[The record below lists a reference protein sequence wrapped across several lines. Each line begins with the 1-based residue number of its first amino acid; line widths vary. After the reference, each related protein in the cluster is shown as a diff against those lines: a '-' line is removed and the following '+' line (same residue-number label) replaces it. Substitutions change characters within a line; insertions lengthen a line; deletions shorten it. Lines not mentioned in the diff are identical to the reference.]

1 MQKPLL
7 SSVRS
12 LLLLAL
18 PLGAGALLSAAVP
31 SLSVR
36 AAPLP
41 TKPAAKPGATKA
53 APSKAVPAKPAP
65 PPKLPACQPGDPPVV
80 LAPVDVDLKCNDQ
93 FQACDSEIPL
103 VARNCTGV
111 FQGFFKLEMFEH
123 GRRSLVLEF
132 DPAPIV
138 GHEGLWKESIPWTTP
153 GELEAVVYFHPPG
166 ETGEQAARAPVK
178 VINRKLAA
186 AKAACE
192 KCNGAWGRYGVN
204 KYEGCNCQT
213 TDAGKECRDGDDCQ
227 GECIYVRHDSE
238 GREVGVCSPEQKLK
252 GCVQIVMKGQS
263 QLKPKLPP
271 PRKLP
276 TCFDN

>member
-1 MQKPLL
+1 MQKPLS

-12 LLLLAL
+12 LLTAAAAASLVVAAS
-18 PLGAGALLSAAVP
+18 AGAVP
-31 SLSVR
+31 PK
-36 AAPLP
+36 AGAPG
-41 TKPAAKPGATKA
+41 AAKPGAR
-53 APSKAVPAKPAP
+53 PGIAKPPPP
-65 PPKLPACQPGDPPVV
+65 PPKPAACQPGDPPVV
-80 LAPVDVDLKCNDQ
+80 LQPADIDLKCNEV
-93 FQACDSEIPL
+93 FQNCEAEIQL
-103 VARNCTGV
+103 QARNCTGV
-111 FQGFFKLEMFEH
+111 FQGFFKLEMFEN

-138 GHEGLWKESIPWTTP
+138 GPEGIWKETIPWTTP

-178 VINRKLAA
+178 VVNRKLAA

-192 KCNGAWGRYGVN
+192 KCSGVWGRWGVN
-204 KYEGCNCQT
+204 KNEGCNCQT
-213 TDAGKECRDGDDCQ
+213 TDHGKECRDGNDCQ

-238 GREVGVCSPEQKLK
+238 GREVGVCSPEQRLK

-271 PRKLP
+271 PRKIP
-276 TCFDN
+276 VCFDN